1 MCSPAVAA
9 ASAGC
14 VCADYS
20 PQSSAGRRGRG
31 RSGGRGKRPEGP
43 GPAGAGGEERGGE
56 GRAPRWQ
63 RLGGGPGPGPGQAG
77 EQQPAVPAPPAALR
91 PRRDG
96 RRREGRWVPR
106 CVLRPSR
113 AAASRSAFPS
123 AELLSACVHV
133 STCAAVSCT
142 CARVYVCVCLRPPR
156 GQPLSTPGP
165 GAVPFPP
172 WATGPQTRPAQT
184 LLGRAVGLHSP
195 CPLCPLPDPPAHPP
209 SCSLP
214 SSFAGAGVIGAKP
227 G

>member
-31 RSGGRGKRPEGP
+31 RFGGRGKRPEGP

-63 RLGGGPGPGPGQAG
+63 RLGGGPGPGQAG

-156 GQPLSTPGP
+156 GQPLSTPRARSRPIPSLGHRATNPPCANAARTGRGP
-165 GAVPFPP
+165 ALSLP
-172 WATGPQTRPAQT
+172 
-184 LLGRAVGLHSP
+184 
-195 CPLCPLPDPPAHPP
+195 PLPTP
-209 SCSLP
+209 
-214 SSFAGAGVIGAKP
+214 
-227 G
+227 

>member
-14 VCADYS
+14 VRADYS

-63 RLGGGPGPGPGQAG
+63 RLGGGPGPGQAG

-91 PRRDG
+91 PCRDG